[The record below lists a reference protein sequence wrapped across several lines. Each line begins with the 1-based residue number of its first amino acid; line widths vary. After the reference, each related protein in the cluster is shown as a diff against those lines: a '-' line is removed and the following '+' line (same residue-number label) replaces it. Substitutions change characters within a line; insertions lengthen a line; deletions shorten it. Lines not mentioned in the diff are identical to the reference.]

1 MQLLT
6 IFSLL
11 CLLGPTLSTR
21 TRVQDRRCRWRP
33 KSATGMC
40 HNGEVPKLRFAYNPS
55 TGKCDHFRDLSCGR
69 QILNSFENFT
79 ECMTACNPNSPC
91 LKTPT
96 NHKGW
101 IPWKTSFVFDINTLN
116 CTEKKS
122 FRTPQTGPDYNRF
135 FEMGACKKTC
145 EPDLEQII
153 TSSG

>member
-6 IFSLL
+6 IFALF
-11 CLLGPTLSTR
+11 CLLGTTLSA
-21 TRVQDRRCRWRP
+21 RVQEDRCKRRP
-33 KSATGMC
+33 RSAKGMC

-55 TGKCDHFRDLSCGR
+55 TRKCDHFRDLSCGR

-91 LKTPT
+91 LKTPI
-96 NHKGW
+96 NHRGW
-101 IPWKTSFVFDINTLN
+101 IPRKTSFVFDINTLN

-122 FRTPQTGPDYNRF
+122 FRTPDIGLQYNRF
-135 FEMGACKKTC
+135 FDKNECKAKC

-153 TSSG
+153 TNSG